1 MQPSDIGYLKG
12 LIKEIKLAGKADRL
26 EKIAKLLSMNGWIT
40 HHQDRKTKC
49 VVLATC
55 EEFEYPHEHHTC
67 KKLTAADYNVILV
80 PKGYFKR
87 NEKKFDVFLCRE
99 HIFLESDLK
108 CITTANVD
116 TIGKRIKE
124 GSEQSSRLVLDIISP
139 VKKTELIDGLKTG
152 CERNKALT
160 EIMLFYNSCFYRLK
174 KDLVLS
180 RNIYKV
186 IK

>member
-1 MQPSDIGYLKG
+1 VQPSDIEYLKG
-12 LIKEIKLAGKADRL
+12 LIEEIKLASKAERL
-26 EKIAKLLSMNGWIT
+26 EKITRLLSMDCWIP

-49 VVLATC
+49 VVLAAY

-67 KKLTAADYNVILV
+67 KKLTAAGYNVILV

-87 NEKKFDVFLCRE
+87 NEKKFDVFLSRG

-139 VKKTELIDGLKTG
+139 VKKPELIDGLKTG
-152 CERNKALT
+152 CERNKALI
-160 EIMLFYNSCFYRLK
+160 ELMLFYNSCFYRLK
-174 KDLVLS
+174 KDLILS